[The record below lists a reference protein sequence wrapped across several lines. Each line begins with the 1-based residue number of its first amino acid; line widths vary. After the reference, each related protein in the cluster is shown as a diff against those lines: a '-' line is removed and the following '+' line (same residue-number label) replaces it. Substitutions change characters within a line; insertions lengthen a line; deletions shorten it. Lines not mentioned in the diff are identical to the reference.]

1 MTSRQKKIAL
11 IGGVAV
17 LALVGWRVAGSFHD
31 TKKRP
36 SPAVPVAAMTIVPA
50 DVPLYVT
57 GLGTV
62 QAYNT
67 VTVRARV
74 DGQLTDVKF
83 DEGEDVSKG
92 QVLAHI
98 DARSYEAALHNAEAT
113 LAKDQAS
120 LTNAKQ
126 DLERYRQTAAS
137 GYTSAQRVDTQVA
150 TVNTLTAQLQGDQAM
165 VENARVQLSYTT
177 VTAPIAG
184 RTGIRMV
191 DAGNVVR
198 AAETNGLV
206 VITQVQPISATFT
219 LPQSELP
226 RVADAAAKGPLA
238 ATAFSRDEDV
248 AFDQGNLELI
258 DNQIDPASGTVR
270 VKVTFPNEHRKLW
283 PGQFINLRL
292 QVGTVHD
299 GIAVP
304 ARVVQRGDAGPYV
317 YVIKADDTVEM
328 RTITARAEQNGL
340 IVVTKGLSAG
350 DRVVVDGQLRLS
362 PGAKVKIDLKA
373 AAIKDA
379 GVGEPGDDEHHG
391 DHL

>member
-1 MTSRQKKIAL
+1 MTSKQKKIAL
-11 IGGVAV
+11 IGGIAV
-17 LALVGWRVAGSFHD
+17 LALVGWRVAGSFHGA
-31 TKKRP
+31 KKTA
-36 SPAVPVAAMTIVPA
+36 SVAIPVAAMTIVPA
-50 DVPLYVT
+50 EVPLYVT

-74 DGQLTDVKF
+74 DGQLTDVRF
-83 DEGEDVSKG
+83 DEGEDVKKG

-98 DARSYEAALHNAEAT
+98 DSRSYEAALHNAEAN
-113 LAKDQAS
+113 LAKDEAA

-126 DLERYRQTAAS
+126 DLVRYKQTAAS
-137 GYTSAQRVDTQVA
+137 GYTSTQRVDTQVA
-150 TVNTLTAQLQGDQAM
+150 TVNTLTAQVQADQAT

-177 VTAPIAG
+177 VTAPIDG

-198 AAETNGLV
+198 AAETAGLV

-219 LPQSELP
+219 LPQSDLP
-226 RVADAAAKGPLA
+226 RVAEAASKGTLA
-238 ATAFSRDEDV
+238 ATAFSRDENV

-270 VKVTFPNEHRKLW
+270 VKLTFPNAQRKLW

-317 YVIKADDTVEM
+317 YVIKTDDTVEV
-328 RTITARAEQNGL
+328 RPITARAEQNGQIL
-340 IVVTKGLSAG
+340 VSKGLSAG

-362 PGAKVKIDLKA
+362 PGAKVKVDMKA
-373 AAIKDA
+373 AAAKEGA
-379 GVGEPGDDEHHG
+379 GEPGDENERRG